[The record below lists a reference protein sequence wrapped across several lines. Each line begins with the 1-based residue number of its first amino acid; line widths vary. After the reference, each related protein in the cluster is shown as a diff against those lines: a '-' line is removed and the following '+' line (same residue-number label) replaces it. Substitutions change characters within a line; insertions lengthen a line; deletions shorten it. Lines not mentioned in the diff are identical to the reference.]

1 MRRTIQALFLS
12 LLAAEVLVVGQGAD
26 ARRVLTELRAA
37 LGGEEKLSAVKT
49 VAIEGQVT
57 RPSPNGTSMASDFEL
72 AFELPDKYMKSDVFA
87 NLGGTQ
93 LKRRTGFNG
102 AEVFEEMDAPPGMM
116 GGNMHVMRMGPGAMP
131 GGQATPEQ
139 LERQRAQILT
149 ISRRE
154 FARLAL
160 GMFGSSFSP
169 LPLEFKYAGQA
180 ESSDGKADILE
191 VQGADGFTAKLF
203 VDGKSH
209 LPLMLTWMD
218 KEPLTMTMRPGG
230 PGAAEMAEQMKQAE
244 ANRRIVEHR
253 MFYAD
258 YKAVEGVKLPTRIQR
273 MMEGLPTEE
282 LALEKIKV
290 NGKIDPNKF
299 KNAKVGAGHAS
310 SFCRARYG
318 CVCARRN
325 RGGGGR
331 VRGGRSGGPVFRPGI
346 SDAKFEV
353 ADYRLRSKRRC
364 HSRRH
369 RHRDTAGRAGEARRP
384 RHSAGGD
391 VRRGPRHDRRPCAGP
406 LRHHGRVRRLRDRH
420 PQGLPGSRRRK
431 QARRGPPFEKGR

>member
-26 ARRVLTELRAA
+26 AKRVLTELRAA

-57 RPSPNGTSMASDFEL
+57 RSGPEGASMSSDFEL

-102 AEVFEEMDAPPGMM
+102 GEAFEEMDAPQGMM
-116 GGNMHVMRMGPGAMP
+116 GGGGMHVMRMSPGGAMP
-131 GGQATPEQ
+131 GGQATPDQ
-139 LERQRAQILT
+139 LEKQRAQILT

-169 LPLEFKYAGQA
+169 MPLEFKYAGQA
-180 ESSDGKADILE
+180 ESPDGKADILE

-218 KEPLTMTMRPGG
+218 KEPLRMSIGG
-230 PGAAEMAEQMKQAE
+230 PGGSGGGNVQVVGGGGGARMTPEDAARMQQDMAERMKQAE
-244 ANRRIVEHR
+244 ANRRTVEFR
-253 MFYAD
+253 MFFAD
-258 YKAVEGVKLPTRIQR
+258 YKAVSGVNLPTKIQR

-299 KNAKVGAGHAS
+299 KVAK
-310 SFCRARYG
+310 
-318 CVCARRN
+318 
-325 RGGGGR
+325 
-331 VRGGRSGGPVFRPGI
+331 
-346 SDAKFEV
+346 
-353 ADYRLRSKRRC
+353 
-364 HSRRH
+364 
-369 RHRDTAGRAGEARRP
+369 
-384 RHSAGGD
+384 
-391 VRRGPRHDRRPCAGP
+391 
-406 LRHHGRVRRLRDRH
+406 
-420 PQGLPGSRRRK
+420 
-431 QARRGPPFEKGR
+431 

>member
-26 ARRVLTELRAA
+26 AKRVLTELRAA

-57 RPSPNGTSMASDFEL
+57 RSGPEGASMSSDFEL

-102 AEVFEEMDAPPGMM
+102 AEAFEEMDAPPGMM
-116 GGNMHVMRMGPGAMP
+116 GGGGMHVMRMSPGGAMP
-131 GGQATPEQ
+131 GGQATPDQ
-139 LERQRAQILT
+139 LAKQRAQILT

-169 LPLEFKYAGQA
+169 MPLEFKYAGQA
-180 ESSDGKADILE
+180 ESPDGKADILE

-218 KEPLTMTMRPGG
+218 KEPLTMTMGPGG
-230 PGAAEMAEQMKQAE
+230 TSFSGGNVQVVGGSRSVTSPEDAARMQEEMAERMKQAE
-244 ANRRIVEHR
+244 ANRRIVEYR

-258 YKAVEGVKLPTRIQR
+258 YKGVDGVKLPTRIQR
-273 MMEGLPTEE
+273 MMSGLPTEE

-299 KNAKVGAGHAS
+299 KVAK
-310 SFCRARYG
+310 
-318 CVCARRN
+318 
-325 RGGGGR
+325 
-331 VRGGRSGGPVFRPGI
+331 
-346 SDAKFEV
+346 
-353 ADYRLRSKRRC
+353 
-364 HSRRH
+364 
-369 RHRDTAGRAGEARRP
+369 
-384 RHSAGGD
+384 
-391 VRRGPRHDRRPCAGP
+391 
-406 LRHHGRVRRLRDRH
+406 
-420 PQGLPGSRRRK
+420 
-431 QARRGPPFEKGR
+431 

>member
-26 ARRVLTELRAA
+26 AKRVLTELRAA

-49 VAIEGQVT
+49 VAIEGQVS
-57 RPSPNGTSMASDFEL
+57 RPSPNGTSTASDFEL

-102 AEVFEEMDAPPGMM
+102 AEAFEEMDAPPGMM
-116 GGNMHVMRMGPGAMP
+116 GGGGMHVMRMSPGGAMP
-131 GGQATPEQ
+131 GGQATPDQ
-139 LERQRAQILT
+139 LEKQRAQILT

-169 LPLEFKYAGQA
+169 MPLEFKYAGQA

-209 LPLMLTWMD
+209 LPLMLSWMD
-218 KEPLTMTMRPGG
+218 REPLVMTVGG
-230 PGAAEMAEQMKQAE
+230 PGGAGNVTIKGGTVQMAGGGGARMTPEEAARMQEDMAERMKQAE
-244 ANRRIVEHR
+244 ANRRIVEYR
-253 MFYAD
+253 MFFAD
-258 YKAVEGVKLPTRIQR
+258 YKAVDGVKLPTRIQR

-299 KNAKVGAGHAS
+299 KVAK
-310 SFCRARYG
+310 
-318 CVCARRN
+318 
-325 RGGGGR
+325 
-331 VRGGRSGGPVFRPGI
+331 
-346 SDAKFEV
+346 
-353 ADYRLRSKRRC
+353 
-364 HSRRH
+364 
-369 RHRDTAGRAGEARRP
+369 
-384 RHSAGGD
+384 
-391 VRRGPRHDRRPCAGP
+391 
-406 LRHHGRVRRLRDRH
+406 
-420 PQGLPGSRRRK
+420 
-431 QARRGPPFEKGR
+431 

>member
-26 ARRVLTELRAA
+26 AKRVLTELRAA

-57 RPSPNGTSMASDFEL
+57 RSGPEGASMSSDFEL

-93 LKRRTGFNG
+93 LKRRSGFNG
-102 AEVFEEMDAPPGMM
+102 AEAFEEMDTPPGMM
-116 GGNMHVMRMGPGAMP
+116 GGNMHVMRMGPGGAMP

-169 LPLEFKYAGQA
+169 MPLEFKYAGQA

-191 VQGADGFTAKLF
+191 VQGAEGFTAKLF

-218 KEPLTMTMRPGG
+218 KEPLTMTMGGPGG
-230 PGAAEMAEQMKQAE
+230 PGTVAIRGGNVQVGGSGRSGTSPEDAARMQQEMADRMKEAE
-244 ANRRIVEHR
+244 AKRRIVEYR
-253 MFYAD
+253 VFYAD
-258 YKAVEGVKLPTRIQR
+258 YKVFDGVKLPTKIQR
-273 MMEGLPTEE
+273 MTEGVPTEE

-299 KNAKVGAGHAS
+299 KVAK
-310 SFCRARYG
+310 
-318 CVCARRN
+318 
-325 RGGGGR
+325 
-331 VRGGRSGGPVFRPGI
+331 
-346 SDAKFEV
+346 
-353 ADYRLRSKRRC
+353 
-364 HSRRH
+364 
-369 RHRDTAGRAGEARRP
+369 
-384 RHSAGGD
+384 
-391 VRRGPRHDRRPCAGP
+391 
-406 LRHHGRVRRLRDRH
+406 
-420 PQGLPGSRRRK
+420 
-431 QARRGPPFEKGR
+431 

>member
-26 ARRVLTELRAA
+26 AKRVLTELRAA
-37 LGGEEKLSAVKT
+37 LGGEDKLSAVKT

-57 RPSPNGTSMASDFEL
+57 RSGPEGASMSSDFEL

-102 AEVFEEMDAPPGMM
+102 GEAFEEMDAPPGMM
-116 GGNMHVMRMGPGAMP
+116 GGGGMHVMRMSPGGAMP
-131 GGQATPEQ
+131 GGQATPDQ
-139 LERQRAQILT
+139 LEKQRAQILT

-169 LPLEFKYAGQA
+169 MPLEFKYAGQA

-218 KEPLTMTMRPGG
+218 KEPLTMTMGGPGG
-230 PGAAEMAEQMKQAE
+230 PGTVNIRGGSVQVGGRGTTPEETAACSRTNGERMKQAE
-244 ANRRIVEHR
+244 ANRRIVEYR

-258 YKAVEGVKLPTRIQR
+258 YKAFDGVKLPTRIQR
-273 MMEGLPTEE
+273 MMEGLPEE

-299 KNAKVGAGHAS
+299 KVAK
-310 SFCRARYG
+310 
-318 CVCARRN
+318 
-325 RGGGGR
+325 
-331 VRGGRSGGPVFRPGI
+331 
-346 SDAKFEV
+346 
-353 ADYRLRSKRRC
+353 
-364 HSRRH
+364 
-369 RHRDTAGRAGEARRP
+369 
-384 RHSAGGD
+384 
-391 VRRGPRHDRRPCAGP
+391 
-406 LRHHGRVRRLRDRH
+406 
-420 PQGLPGSRRRK
+420 
-431 QARRGPPFEKGR
+431 